1 MPVVDRVVGATAT
14 GAGRS
19 VHSLAVIPRRSM
31 RVRGVGAVAVALVS
45 LGLLACSNG
54 DGGRFGDEA
63 FGTTPST
70 DDTASSAPASS
81 EPAVS
86 SSSTTSSTSSTSTTS
101 SSTTTTTIDPASV
114 AHHYPIDLSINSSF
128 TPEAHASYRATD
140 IFSSDGCGTPLLA
153 PVTGT
158 VDEVQQNTYDR
169 ATDDPAARGG
179 NAVAILGD
187 DGVRYYMAHFQA
199 VEPNIVPGARVT
211 AGDLLGQMGET
222 GRAGACHVHFAL
234 SLPCP
239 EHGDWWIRR
248 GVIWPDRYL
257 DSWKAGENLSPLP
270 ELQQWFAEYPDACRS
285 VDDTPY
291 PVG

>member
-1 MPVVDRVVGATAT
+1 
-14 GAGRS
+14 
-19 VHSLAVIPRRSM
+19 M
-31 RVRGVGAVAVALVS
+31 RVRGLGAAAVALVS

-63 FGTTPST
+63 FGTSPST
-70 DDTASSAPASS
+70 DVTASSAPSSS

-86 SSSTTSSTSSTSTTS
+86 ASSTTSSTSSTSSTSTTS

-128 TPEAHASYRATD
+128 TPESHASYRATD
-140 IFSSDGCGTPLLA
+140 VFSSDGCGTPLLA

-179 NAVAILGD
+179 NAVAIIGD

-199 VEPNIVPGARVT
+199 VEPNIVAGARVT

-270 ELQQWFAEYPDACRS
+270 ELQAWFAQYPDACRS

>member
-1 MPVVDRVVGATAT
+1 M
-14 GAGRS
+14 
-19 VHSLAVIPRRSM
+19 
-31 RVRGVGAVAVALVS
+31 
-45 LGLLACSNG
+45 
-54 DGGRFGDEA
+54 
-63 FGTTPST
+63 
-70 DDTASSAPASS
+70 
-81 EPAVS
+81 
-86 SSSTTSSTSSTSTTS
+86 
-101 SSTTTTTIDPASV
+101 
-114 AHHYPIDLSINSSF
+114 
-128 TPEAHASYRATD
+128 
-140 IFSSDGCGTPLLA
+140 
-153 PVTGT
+153 TGT

-199 VEPNIVPGARVT
+199 VEPNIVPGARAT

-222 GRAGACHVHFAL
+222 GRAGACHVHFAS

-270 ELQQWFAEYPDACRS
+270 ELQAVVRRVSRRLPLGRRHALPGRLTTSRRS
-285 VDDTPY
+285 
-291 PVG
+291 GEIIRAGRR